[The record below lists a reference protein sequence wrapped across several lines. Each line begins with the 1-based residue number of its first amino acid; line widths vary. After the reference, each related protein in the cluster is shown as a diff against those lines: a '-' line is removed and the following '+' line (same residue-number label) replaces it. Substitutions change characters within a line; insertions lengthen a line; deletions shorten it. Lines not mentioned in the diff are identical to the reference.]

1 MAYEIYPGVIAAP
14 EEAQRT
20 VASIRNWLREYVS
33 SEYRVSYLDC
43 DFGSVDIRRFGCTVK
58 SS

>member
-1 MAYEIYPGVIAAP
+1 MVLAYEIYPGVIAAP

-33 SEYRVSYLDC
+33 SEYRVPHLDC
-43 DFGSVDIRRFGCTVK
+43 DSAGFG
-58 SS
+58 

>member
-1 MAYEIYPGVIAAP
+1 MVLAYEIYPRVIAAP

-33 SEYRVSYLDC
+33 GEHLGNGPGLPD
-43 DFGSVDIRRFGCTVK
+43 GKI
-58 SS
+58 